1 MFGTIKADFL
11 CTMIQNIKLSRWASE
26 ILNKQTL
33 GRTDVNLIK
42 AQTDLLSKRNWN
54 LVRNVIIIVVVDVIS
69 TTQEI
74 NN

>member
-11 CTMIQNIKLSRWASE
+11 CTMIQNIKLSWWASE

-33 GRTDVNLIK
+33 GSTDVNLIK